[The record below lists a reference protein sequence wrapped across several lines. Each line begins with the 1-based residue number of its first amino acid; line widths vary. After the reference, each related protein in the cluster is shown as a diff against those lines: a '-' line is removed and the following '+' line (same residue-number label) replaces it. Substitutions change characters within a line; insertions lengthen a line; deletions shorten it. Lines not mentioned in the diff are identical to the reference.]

1 MTTESTAPVV
11 GALVKPQPAIRSEL
25 FVSRTRAAMLFLLPM
40 IAALAVVAAM
50 LIPTTPADDHEVAHH
65 AHAELALV
73 PGGTIVEDD

>member
-1 MTTESTAPVV
+1 MSSIVTA
-11 GALVKPQPAIRSEL
+11 
-25 FVSRTRAAMLFLLPM
+25 TLLPHGFP
-40 IAALAVVAAM
+40 AESGYTDGFWFLAAVTALAVVAAM